1 MNIVNYMNHFW
12 LNNQYEPCSP
22 SETALYHYLLFEAER
37 QQWAMPFRI
46 PTQMVMTYTGI
57 SKQGVK
63 DARESLRK
71 RGFITYSKGEGKGR
85 PALYSLVHNSTNELH
100 TQQYRRI
107 TASQSVTNSKTQ
119 KMTEDVTQQLS
130 SGPTQELSQEL
141 THESTQTETQ
151 ESTLT
156 DTQESTL
163 TDTQDLTQ
171 GLTEDLPQELIPE
184 QPHEAPLYNVP
195 ESTKESAQ
203 SLPQKLPL
211 SELRTILLND
221 TSWHDEMIR
230 QLANGGISIDHTVL
244 TRRIAGFLDWQE
256 KLGVLERAE
265 TDCRSHILNSIRK
278 GCLKKQQ
285 TYGQPQLAESGQN
298 ATGSASQPGEEV

>member
-85 PALYSLVHNSTNELH
+85 PALYSLVHNNTNELH

-107 TASQSVTNSKTQ
+107 TASQSVTDSKTQ

-156 DTQESTL
+156 DTQ
-163 TDTQDLTQ
+163 DLTQ

-184 QPHEAPLYNVP
+184 LPHEAPQYNAP
-195 ESTKESAQ
+195 ESAKESAQ

-230 QLANGGISIDHTVL
+230 QLANDGISIDHTIL

>member
-12 LNNQYEPCSP
+12 FQNQYDPCSP

-85 PALYSLVHNSTNELH
+85 PALYSLVHNNTNELH

-107 TASQSVTNSKTQ
+107 TASQSVTDSKTQ

-141 THESTQTETQ
+141 THESTQTEN
-151 ESTLT
+151 
-156 DTQESTL
+156 QESTL

-184 QPHEAPLYNVP
+184 LPHEAPLYNVP
-195 ESTKESAQ
+195 ESTQGSAQ

-230 QLANGGISIDHTVL
+230 QLANDGISIDHTVL

-256 KLGVLERAE
+256 KQGVLERAE

>member
-85 PALYSLVHNSTNELH
+85 PALYSLVHNNTNELH

-107 TASQSVTNSKTQ
+107 TASQSVTDSKTQ

-156 DTQESTL
+156 DTQ
-163 TDTQDLTQ
+163 DLTQ

-184 QPHEAPLYNVP
+184 LPHEAPLYNAP

-230 QLANGGISIDHTVL
+230 QLANDGISIDHTVL

-256 KLGVLERAE
+256 KQGVLERAE

-298 ATGSASQPGEEV
+298 GTGSASQPGEEV

>member
-1 MNIVNYMNHFW
+1 
-12 LNNQYEPCSP
+12 
-22 SETALYHYLLFEAER
+22 
-37 QQWAMPFRI
+37 
-46 PTQMVMTYTGI
+46 
-57 SKQGVK
+57 
-63 DARESLRK
+63 
-71 RGFITYSKGEGKGR
+71 
-85 PALYSLVHNSTNELH
+85 
-100 TQQYRRI
+100 
-107 TASQSVTNSKTQ
+107 
-119 KMTEDVTQQLS
+119 MTEDVTQQLS

-141 THESTQTETQ
+141 THESTQTEN
-151 ESTLT
+151 
-156 DTQESTL
+156 QESTL

-184 QPHEAPLYNVP
+184 LPHEAPLYNVP
-195 ESTKESAQ
+195 ESTQGSAQ

-221 TSWHDEMIR
+221 ISWHDEMIR
-230 QLANGGISIDHTVL
+230 QLANDGISIDHTVL

-256 KLGVLERAE
+256 KQGVLERAE

-298 ATGSASQPGEEV
+298 ATGSAGQPGEEV

>member
-12 LNNQYEPCSP
+12 FQNQYDPCSP

-57 SKQGVK
+57 SRQGVK

-85 PALYSLVHNSTNELH
+85 PALYSLVHNNTNELH

-107 TASQSVTNSKTQ
+107 TASQSVTDSKTQ

-156 DTQESTL
+156 DTQ
-163 TDTQDLTQ
+163 DLTQ

-184 QPHEAPLYNVP
+184 LPHEAPLYNAP
-195 ESTKESAQ
+195 ESTQGSAQ

-221 TSWHDEMIR
+221 ISWHDEMIR
-230 QLANGGISIDHTVL
+230 QLANDGISIDHTVL

-265 TDCRSHILNSIRK
+265 ADCRSHILNSIRK

>member
-12 LNNQYEPCSP
+12 FQNQYDPCSP

-37 QQWAMPFRI
+37 QQWTMPFRI

-57 SKQGVK
+57 SRQGVK

-85 PALYSLVHNSTNELH
+85 PALYSLVHNNTNELH

-107 TASQSVTNSKTQ
+107 TASQSVTDSKTQ

-156 DTQESTL
+156 DTQ
-163 TDTQDLTQ
+163 DLTQ

-184 QPHEAPLYNVP
+184 LPHEAPLYNAP

-230 QLANGGISIDHTVL
+230 QLANDGISIDHTVL

-256 KLGVLERAE
+256 KQGVLERAE

>member
-1 MNIVNYMNHFW
+1 MNIVNYMNYFW

-85 PALYSLVHNSTNELH
+85 PALYSLVHNNTNELH

-107 TASQSVTNSKTQ
+107 TASQSVTDSKTQ

-156 DTQESTL
+156 DI
-163 TDTQDLTQ
+163 QDLTQ

-184 QPHEAPLYNVP
+184 LPHEAPLYNAP

-230 QLANGGISIDHTVL
+230 QLANDGISIDHTVL

>member
-85 PALYSLVHNSTNELH
+85 PALYSLVHNNTNELH

-107 TASQSVTNSKTQ
+107 TASQSVTDSKTQ

-156 DTQESTL
+156 DTQ
-163 TDTQDLTQ
+163 DLTQ

-184 QPHEAPLYNVP
+184 LPHEAPLYNAP
-195 ESTKESAQ
+195 KSTKESAQ

-230 QLANGGISIDHTVL
+230 QLANDSIFIDHTVL

-285 TYGQPQLAESGQN
+285 TYGEPQLAESGQN

>member
-1 MNIVNYMNHFW
+1 
-12 LNNQYEPCSP
+12 
-22 SETALYHYLLFEAER
+22 
-37 QQWAMPFRI
+37 
-46 PTQMVMTYTGI
+46 
-57 SKQGVK
+57 
-63 DARESLRK
+63 
-71 RGFITYSKGEGKGR
+71 
-85 PALYSLVHNSTNELH
+85 
-100 TQQYRRI
+100 
-107 TASQSVTNSKTQ
+107 
-119 KMTEDVTQQLS
+119 MTEDVTQQLTS
-130 SGPTQELSQEL
+130 EPTQEPSREITQ
-141 THESTQTETQ
+141 ESTQTEN
-151 ESTLT
+151 
-156 DTQESTL
+156 QESTL

-184 QPHEAPLYNVP
+184 LPHEAPLYNAP
-195 ESTKESAQ
+195 ESTQGSAQ

-230 QLANGGISIDHTVL
+230 QLANDGISIDHTVL

>member
-37 QQWAMPFRI
+37 QQWEMPFRI

-85 PALYSLVHNSTNELH
+85 PALYSLVHNNTNELH

-107 TASQSVTNSKTQ
+107 TASQSVTDSKTQ

-130 SGPTQELSQEL
+130 SGPMQELSQEL
-141 THESTQTETQ
+141 THESTLTE
-151 ESTLT
+151 
-156 DTQESTL
+156 TQESTL

-184 QPHEAPLYNVP
+184 LPHEAPLYNAP

-230 QLANGGISIDHTVL
+230 QLANDGISIDHTVL

>member
-37 QQWAMPFRI
+37 QQWTMPFRI

-57 SKQGVK
+57 SRQGVK

-85 PALYSLVHNSTNELH
+85 PALYSLVHNNTNELH

-107 TASQSVTNSKTQ
+107 TASQSVTDSKTQ

-156 DTQESTL
+156 DTQ
-163 TDTQDLTQ
+163 DLTQ

-184 QPHEAPLYNVP
+184 LPHEAPLYNAP
-195 ESTKESAQ
+195 ESTQGSAQ

-230 QLANGGISIDHTVL
+230 QLANDGISIDHTVL

-256 KLGVLERAE
+256 KQGVLERAE

>member
-1 MNIVNYMNHFW
+1 
-12 LNNQYEPCSP
+12 
-22 SETALYHYLLFEAER
+22 
-37 QQWAMPFRI
+37 
-46 PTQMVMTYTGI
+46 MVMTYTGI

-85 PALYSLVHNSTNELH
+85 PALYSLVHNNTNELH

-107 TASQSVTNSKTQ
+107 TASQSVTDSKTQ

-156 DTQESTL
+156 DTQ
-163 TDTQDLTQ
+163 DLTQ

-184 QPHEAPLYNVP
+184 LPHEAPLYNAP

-230 QLANGGISIDHTVL
+230 QLANDGISIDHTVL

>member
-1 MNIVNYMNHFW
+1 M
-12 LNNQYEPCSP
+12 
-22 SETALYHYLLFEAER
+22 YHYLLFEAER
-37 QQWAMPFRI
+37 QQWTMPFKV
-46 PTQMVMTYTGI
+46 PTLTMMAYTGI
-57 SKQGVK
+57 SKEGVSN
-63 DARESLRK
+63 AREELQK
-71 RGFITYSKGEGKGR
+71 RGLITYSKGEGKGR
-85 PALYSLVHNSTNELH
+85 SALYSLVHNNTNELH

-107 TASQSVTNSKTQ
+107 TALQSVTDSKTQ

-156 DTQESTL
+156 DTHDL
-163 TDTQDLTQ
+163 TQDLTQ

-184 QPHEAPLYNVP
+184 LPHEAPLYNAP
-195 ESTKESAQ
+195 ESTQGSAQ

-230 QLANGGISIDHTVL
+230 LLANDGISIDHTVL

-298 ATGSASQPGEEV
+298 ATACASQPGEEV

>member
-12 LNNQYEPCSP
+12 FQNQYDPCSP

-37 QQWAMPFRI
+37 QQWTMPFRI

-57 SKQGVK
+57 SRQGVK

-156 DTQESTL
+156 DTQ
-163 TDTQDLTQ
+163 DLTQ

-184 QPHEAPLYNVP
+184 LPHEAPLYNAP
-195 ESTKESAQ
+195 EPTQGSAQ

>member
-1 MNIVNYMNHFW
+1 MNIYCYMNHFW
-12 LNNQYEPCSP
+12 FKNQYDPCSP

-85 PALYSLVHNSTNELH
+85 PALYSLVHNNTNELH

-107 TASQSVTNSKTQ
+107 TASQSVTDSKTQ

-156 DTQESTL
+156 DTQ
-163 TDTQDLTQ
+163 DLTQ

-184 QPHEAPLYNVP
+184 LPHEAPLYNAP

-230 QLANGGISIDHTVL
+230 QLANDGISIDHTVL

>member
-57 SKQGVK
+57 SRQGVK

-85 PALYSLVHNSTNELH
+85 PALYSLVHNNTNELH

-107 TASQSVTNSKTQ
+107 TASQSVTDSKTQ

-156 DTQESTL
+156 DTQ
-163 TDTQDLTQ
+163 DLTQ

-184 QPHEAPLYNVP
+184 LPHEAPLYNAP
-195 ESTKESAQ
+195 ESTQGSAQ

-230 QLANGGISIDHTVL
+230 QLANDGISIDHTVL

>member
-12 LNNQYEPCSP
+12 FQNQYDPCSP

-37 QQWAMPFRI
+37 QQWTMPFRI

-57 SKQGVK
+57 SRQGVK

-85 PALYSLVHNSTNELH
+85 PALYSLVHNNTNELH
-100 TQQYRRI
+100 TQQYRCI
-107 TASQSVTNSKTQ
+107 TASQSVTDSKTQ

-156 DTQESTL
+156 DTQ
-163 TDTQDLTQ
+163 DLTQ

-184 QPHEAPLYNVP
+184 LPHEAPLYNAP
-195 ESTKESAQ
+195 ESTQGSAQ

-230 QLANGGISIDHTVL
+230 QLANDGISIDHTVL

-256 KLGVLERAE
+256 KQGVLERAE

>member
-12 LNNQYEPCSP
+12 FQNQYDPYSP
-22 SETALYHYLLFEAER
+22 SETVLYHYLLFEAER

-57 SKQGVK
+57 SRQGVK

-85 PALYSLVHNSTNELH
+85 PALYSLVHNNTNELH
-100 TQQYRRI
+100 TQQYRCI
-107 TASQSVTNSKTQ
+107 TASQSVTDSKTQ

-151 ESTLT
+151 K
-156 DTQESTL
+156 STL

-171 GLTEDLPQELIPE
+171 GLTEYLPQELILE
-184 QPHEAPLYNVP
+184 LPHEAPLYNAP
-195 ESTKESAQ
+195 ESTQGSAQ

-230 QLANGGISIDHTVL
+230 QLANDGISIDHTVL

-256 KLGVLERAE
+256 KQGVLERAE

>member
-12 LNNQYEPCSP
+12 FQNQYDPCSP

-37 QQWAMPFRI
+37 QQWTMPFRI

-57 SKQGVK
+57 SRQGVK

-85 PALYSLVHNSTNELH
+85 PALYSLVHNNTNELH
-100 TQQYRRI
+100 TQKYRCI
-107 TASQSVTNSKTQ
+107 TASQSVTDSKTQ

-156 DTQESTL
+156 DTQ
-163 TDTQDLTQ
+163 DLTQ

-184 QPHEAPLYNVP
+184 LPHEAPLYNAP
-195 ESTKESAQ
+195 ESTQGSAQ

-230 QLANGGISIDHTVL
+230 QLANDGISIDHTVL

-256 KLGVLERAE
+256 KQGVLERAE

>member
-1 MNIVNYMNHFW
+1 MNANDFMSQFW
-12 LNNQYEPCSP
+12 FQNQYEPCSP

-85 PALYSLVHNSTNELH
+85 PALYSLVHNNTNELH

-107 TASQSVTNSKTQ
+107 TASQSVTDSKTQ

-151 ESTLT
+151 EST
-156 DTQESTL
+156 Q
-163 TDTQDLTQ
+163 
-171 GLTEDLPQELIPE
+171 TELSLI
-184 QPHEAPLYNVP
+184 
-195 ESTKESAQ
+195 
-203 SLPQKLPL
+203 
-211 SELRTILLND
+211 
-221 TSWHDEMIR
+221 
-230 QLANGGISIDHTVL
+230 
-244 TRRIAGFLDWQE
+244 
-256 KLGVLERAE
+256 
-265 TDCRSHILNSIRK
+265 HI
-278 GCLKKQQ
+278 
-285 TYGQPQLAESGQN
+285 
-298 ATGSASQPGEEV
+298 

>member
-1 MNIVNYMNHFW
+1 
-12 LNNQYEPCSP
+12 
-22 SETALYHYLLFEAER
+22 
-37 QQWAMPFRI
+37 
-46 PTQMVMTYTGI
+46 MVMTYTGI
-57 SKQGVK
+57 SRQGVK

-85 PALYSLVHNSTNELH
+85 PALYSLVHNNTNELH
-100 TQQYRRI
+100 TQQYRCI
-107 TASQSVTNSKTQ
+107 TASQSVTDSKTQ

-156 DTQESTL
+156 DTQ
-163 TDTQDLTQ
+163 DLTQ

-184 QPHEAPLYNVP
+184 LPHEAPLYNAP
-195 ESTKESAQ
+195 EPTQGSAQ

-230 QLANGGISIDHTVL
+230 QLANDGISIDHTVL

-256 KLGVLERAE
+256 KQGVLERAE

>member
-12 LNNQYEPCSP
+12 FQNQYDPCSP

-37 QQWAMPFRI
+37 QQWTMPFRI

-57 SKQGVK
+57 SRQGVK

-71 RGFITYSKGEGKGR
+71 RGFITYSKGEGKGS
-85 PALYSLVHNSTNELH
+85 PALYSLVHNNTNELH
-100 TQQYRRI
+100 TQQYRCI
-107 TASQSVTNSKTQ
+107 TASQSVTDSKTQ

-156 DTQESTL
+156 DTQ
-163 TDTQDLTQ
+163 DLTQ

-184 QPHEAPLYNVP
+184 LPHEAPLYNAP
-195 ESTKESAQ
+195 ESTQGSAQ

-230 QLANGGISIDHTVL
+230 QLANDGISIDHTVL

-256 KLGVLERAE
+256 KPGVLERAE

>member
-1 MNIVNYMNHFW
+1 
-12 LNNQYEPCSP
+12 
-22 SETALYHYLLFEAER
+22 
-37 QQWAMPFRI
+37 
-46 PTQMVMTYTGI
+46 MVMTYTGI
-57 SKQGVK
+57 SRQGVK

-85 PALYSLVHNSTNELH
+85 PALYSLVHNNTNELH

-107 TASQSVTNSKTQ
+107 TASQSVTDSKTQ

-141 THESTQTETQ
+141 THESTQTEN
-151 ESTLT
+151 
-156 DTQESTL
+156 QESTL

-184 QPHEAPLYNVP
+184 LPHEAPLYNAP

-230 QLANGGISIDHTVL
+230 QLANDGISIDHTVL

-265 TDCRSHILNSIRK
+265 ADCRSHILNSIRK
-278 GCLKKQQ
+278 GCFKKQQ

-298 ATGSASQPGEEV
+298 ATGSAGQPGEEV

>member
-12 LNNQYEPCSP
+12 FQNQYDPCSP

-37 QQWAMPFRI
+37 QQWTMPFRI

-57 SKQGVK
+57 SRQGVK

-85 PALYSLVHNSTNELH
+85 PALYSLVHNNTNELH
-100 TQQYRRI
+100 TQQYRCI
-107 TASQSVTNSKTQ
+107 TASQSVTDSKTQ

-156 DTQESTL
+156 DTQ
-163 TDTQDLTQ
+163 DLTQ

-184 QPHEAPLYNVP
+184 LPHEAPLYNAP
-195 ESTKESAQ
+195 EPTQGSAQ

-230 QLANGGISIDHTVL
+230 RLANDGISIDHTVL

-256 KLGVLERAE
+256 KQGVLERAE

>member
-1 MNIVNYMNHFW
+1 MNTNDFMSRFW
-12 LNNQYEPCSP
+12 FQNQYDPCSP

-37 QQWAMPFRI
+37 QQWAMPFRV
-46 PTQMVMTYTGI
+46 PTQMAMTYTGI
-57 SKQGVK
+57 SKQGVN

-85 PALYSLVHNSTNELH
+85 PALYSLAHTDTDELQ

-107 TASQSVTNSKTQ
+107 TALQNVTDSKTQ
-119 KMTEDVTQQLS
+119 KMTEDVTQQLPS
-130 SGPTQELSQEL
+130 EPTQELTRNIAQN
-141 THESTQTETQ
+141 STQ
-151 ESTLT
+151 
-156 DTQESTL
+156 
-163 TDTQDLTQ
+163 
-171 GLTEDLPQELIPE
+171 DLPQELIPE
-184 QPHEAPLYNVP
+184 LPHEAPLYNAP
-195 ESTKESAQ
+195 ESTQGSAQ

-230 QLANGGISIDHTVL
+230 QLANDGISIDHTVL

-256 KLGVLERAE
+256 KQGVLERAE
-265 TDCRSHILNSIRK
+265 TDCRSHFLNSIRM

-285 TYGQPQLAESGQN
+285 TYGHPQPAESGQN
-298 ATGSASQPGEEV
+298 VTGSASQPGEEV

>member
-1 MNIVNYMNHFW
+1 
-12 LNNQYEPCSP
+12 
-22 SETALYHYLLFEAER
+22 LYHYLLFEAER
-37 QQWAMPFRI
+37 QQWTMPFRI

-57 SKQGVK
+57 SRQGVK

-85 PALYSLVHNSTNELH
+85 PALYSLVHNNTNELH
-100 TQQYRRI
+100 TQQYRCI
-107 TASQSVTNSKTQ
+107 TASQSVTDSKTQ

-151 ESTLT
+151 ESTLN
-156 DTQESTL
+156 
-163 TDTQDLTQ
+163 DTQDLTQ

-184 QPHEAPLYNVP
+184 LPHEAPLYNVP
-195 ESTKESAQ
+195 ESTQGSAQ

-221 TSWHDEMIR
+221 ISWHDEMIR
-230 QLANGGISIDHTVL
+230 QLANDGISIDHTVL

-256 KLGVLERAE
+256 KQGVLERAE

>member
-1 MNIVNYMNHFW
+1 MNLVNYLNHFS

-85 PALYSLVHNSTNELH
+85 PALYSLVHNNTNELH

-107 TASQSVTNSKTQ
+107 TASQSVTDSKTQ

-156 DTQESTL
+156 DTQ
-163 TDTQDLTQ
+163 DLTQ

-184 QPHEAPLYNVP
+184 LPHEAPLYNAP

-230 QLANGGISIDHTVL
+230 QLANDGISIDPTVL
-244 TRRIAGFLDWQE
+244 PRRRAGLLGWRA
-256 KLGVLERAE
+256 KLGVSERAE

-298 ATGSASQPGEEV
+298 ATGSAGQPGEEV

>member
-12 LNNQYEPCSP
+12 FQNQYDPCSP

-57 SKQGVK
+57 SRQGVK

-85 PALYSLVHNSTNELH
+85 PALYSLVHNNTNELH
-100 TQQYRRI
+100 TQQYRCI
-107 TASQSVTNSKTQ
+107 TASQSVTDSKTQ

-156 DTQESTL
+156 DTQ
-163 TDTQDLTQ
+163 
-171 GLTEDLPQELIPE
+171 DLPQELIPE
-184 QPHEAPLYNVP
+184 LPHEAPLYNAP
-195 ESTKESAQ
+195 ESTQGSAQ

-230 QLANGGISIDHTVL
+230 QLANDGISIDHTVL

-256 KLGVLERAE
+256 KQGVLERAE

-278 GCLKKQQ
+278 GCLKKLQ

>member
-12 LNNQYEPCSP
+12 FQNQYDPCSP

-57 SKQGVK
+57 SRQGVK

-85 PALYSLVHNSTNELH
+85 PALYSLVHNNTNELH
-100 TQQYRRI
+100 TQQYRCI
-107 TASQSVTNSKTQ
+107 TASQSVTDSKTQ

-156 DTQESTL
+156 DTQ
-163 TDTQDLTQ
+163 DLTQ

-184 QPHEAPLYNVP
+184 LPHEAPLYNAP
-195 ESTKESAQ
+195 ESTQGSAQ

-230 QLANGGISIDHTVL
+230 QLANDGISIDHTVL

-256 KLGVLERAE
+256 KQGVLERAE

>member
-1 MNIVNYMNHFW
+1 MNANDFMSQFW
-12 LNNQYEPCSP
+12 FQNQYEPCSP

-85 PALYSLVHNSTNELH
+85 PALYSLVHNNTNELH

-107 TASQSVTNSKTQ
+107 TASQSVTDSKTQ

-141 THESTQTETQ
+141 THESTQTEN
-151 ESTLT
+151 
-156 DTQESTL
+156 QESTL

-184 QPHEAPLYNVP
+184 LPHEAPLYNVP
-195 ESTKESAQ
+195 ESTQGSAQ

-221 TSWHDEMIR
+221 ISWHDEMIR
-230 QLANGGISIDHTVL
+230 QLANDGISIDHTVL

>member
-12 LNNQYEPCSP
+12 FQNQYDPCSP

-37 QQWAMPFRI
+37 QQWTMPFRI

-85 PALYSLVHNSTNELH
+85 PALYSLVHNNTNELH

-107 TASQSVTNSKTQ
+107 TASQSVTDSKTQ

-141 THESTQTETQ
+141 THESTQTEN
-151 ESTLT
+151 
-156 DTQESTL
+156 QESTL

-184 QPHEAPLYNVP
+184 LPHEAPLYNVP
-195 ESTKESAQ
+195 ESTQGSAQ

-230 QLANGGISIDHTVL
+230 QLANDGISIDHTVL

>member
-12 LNNQYEPCSP
+12 FQNQYDPCSP

-37 QQWAMPFRI
+37 QQWTMPFRI

-57 SKQGVK
+57 SRQGVK

-85 PALYSLVHNSTNELH
+85 PALYSLVHNNTNELH
-100 TQQYRRI
+100 TQQYRCI
-107 TASQSVTNSKTQ
+107 TASQSVTDSKTQ

-156 DTQESTL
+156 DTQ
-163 TDTQDLTQ
+163 DLTQ

-184 QPHEAPLYNVP
+184 LPHEAPLYNAP
-195 ESTKESAQ
+195 EPTQGSAQ

-256 KLGVLERAE
+256 KQGVLERAE